1 MTNAVNYASLVLGAE
16 TSGLLKGKKALE
28 ETTRA
33 GANTD
38 KAISGLDG
46 RFKKTG
52 DSAGAAAPKVER
64 FSQATD
70 ATRSVA
76 LMATRALTGMAA
88 GYASFAAAGAAI
100 NMARGFNAALAETS
114 TLIEGT
120 PEQLDALT
128 EASRSMA
135 REFGGSA
142 TDQVKAFYQAISA
155 GADGVE
161 GATQLLDQANKLA
174 IGGITD
180 VTTGVDAL
188 TTAMNAYG
196 PDVLSAAEASDAMF
210 VAMRAGKTTI
220 GELSGSLGQIVPIA
234 SSAGVSFDE
243 VTAGIAALTTQGLST
258 ASATTGLRQVLA
270 SVIAPTKQAT
280 DAATALGVS
289 FDVQALKSKGLAE
302 FLDDVITK
310 TGGNEAAMAQLF
322 GSVEALGAALA
333 FAGGAGGTFTDI
345 LADMEVKAGATD
357 AAYLKMSESLDQRWN
372 KLAAAATDIAL
383 GFGNALL
390 AVVVPAMEGI
400 AAASVAVGQNLDLVL
415 VSLSAL
421 AATQIPAAVAGLVTL
436 TAGMSAS
443 AVATGV
449 FTTAVNIAR
458 GAVIA
463 LGGPLGVVWGILG
476 AGAAAWA
483 VWGKGAGE
491 GETAAYDAAA
501 GTSALLGQL
510 DEFYKTTA
518 PNAAAKA
525 IDMAN
530 ANYKLAASAFEA
542 AKGELAKRRA
552 MLDMAASSGA
562 NGTSGSIRDMGSSAT
577 YEAPKYQAALA
588 KMEAAESALEQ
599 AMRDRKVTANA
610 VTGSVSEVMS
620 ATVAASQSTN
630 DHSVTLDIN
639 SGSLGKNAKAAGGA
653 SKALKDSAKSA
664 KDMADEIERL
674 EFDAD
679 PLKKY
684 NAELA
689 DLDKLVAAGL
699 SDGAY
704 RKAVDEL
711 NDSLASGIP
720 MVDDL
725 ANAFGDWAASG
736 LTDFKSFTK
745 SILSSFTGMISQ
757 MIATAARNRILIG
770 LGFSGG
776 GVAGAAAAGTPGGGV
791 LGSLTG
797 GGGILGSLSGS
808 GGILGSIASKGIFG
822 ASGIFG
828 SIGSSLGTS
837 LGGILGGSGSA
848 LATSLG
854 GIGASIG
861 AIVPVLGIAAAAF
874 SFFRTKTKE
883 LDSGLRI
890 TTTGMESLI
899 QSFSTV
905 EKKKF
910 WGLSKKV
917 RTSFS
922 DLDEAAAAP
931 LERIITDLQMGVVGA
946 TKALGIGASV
956 FDDFTSLITVSTKG
970 MSDADAQKAVEE
982 ALQGFGDDFAGMVP
996 GLEALQQEGEGA
1008 YDALTRLSTSLGAAN
1023 AVLDTLGAALYE
1035 ISLSGAAAASSL
1047 VLAFGGL
1054 EAFNAATTAYYAG
1067 FYTEQERI
1075 ETATQLVTEALAD
1088 LGQVLPETRAQFRA
1102 IVEAQDLSTESGR
1115 KMFASL
1121 VGLAGQ
1127 LDLVLPAMDSLADK
1141 LGALTSAAVDAA
1153 LGPINDQITASNSA
1167 ATQARQSADEFFRLA
1182 DSLRGAADG
1191 IGGVS
1196 NAADAAAAGRSFAA
1210 QFRAA
1215 ISGDVAALGGLGAAG
1230 TSAAQ
1235 NGARFAS
1242 TQEDARFLE
1251 AQIATQLNQAASVAE
1266 ALGLGAD
1273 YQAMLFDVQTAALEV
1288 IRDGLA
1294 QGNITQDILREQIG
1308 LLENIGQQIADGANL
1323 QVVSG
1328 RDETGR
1334 VVAGLVDNGGR
1345 VVAGLSDH
1353 GALYISAVGA
1363 ASVRTADLVNAVLRS
1378 SAGVTVDAIVQSLAG
1393 VASDEVLARVIA
1405 SVDQNRDG
1413 LVSQMEID
1421 ASRLSQGLNQ
1431 LGSGLSIDIF
1441 RALDGNADSIISA
1454 EEISRA
1460 ALIAANS
1467 AASNAISASVAQSGT
1482 VTANTL
1488 RSSLAGKAS
1497 DDVLRAVIL
1506 AVDANGDGLITA
1518 QETAAAQTVSG
1529 ISSAS
1534 LSQIQS
1540 DVAAATR
1547 VSNAIAQQSNLISS
1561 LTAQQIAA
1569 VDANGDGIV
1578 SAQEAQTASIVSA
1591 YQSTVAALASAID
1604 RNGAMTTAQ
1613 IRTSLAGKASDAAIS
1628 AVISA
1633 VDRNKDGIVSAE
1645 EIAAARTLSGLS
1657 SNTAAQLQA
1666 LTQQSLVFGNAITG
1680 QTGSITGTQGLTND
1694 ELGKVQDLQ
1703 GQTVSITELVKRAVA
1718 GSETLNEALLNRLSD
1733 GITVAG
1739 VPSMV
1744 SGLNN
1749 ISNLMARIVSA
1760 QEAALAAA
1768 EAEANRQQALTKA
1781 QAQLESTFTAQQA
1794 AIGEVSSASAAI
1806 YGLASQFGV
1815 YVNAKSG
1822 AVDLSQSAKFGVSDQ
1837 GLFEAQYGQISST
1850 GGSNVSGFKNTFY
1863 QDGGLYSQTY
1873 GRAGELRNLAADL
1886 AARRQAII
1894 DLGGIPS
1901 YSVGTDFHPGGL
1913 AYVHKDEMIN
1923 LPRGSSVSTTS
1934 QTSKMLDNSAVVEE
1948 LRALREEVARLRSE
1962 NNQGHQNTGSEVAR
1976 GTKPLR
1982 EVTATGS
1989 LPVKVIS

>member
-1 MTNAVNYASLVLGAE
+1 MTNVNYASLVLGAE

-38 KAISGLDG
+38 KAIRGLDG

-88 GYASFAAAGAAI
+88 GYASFAAAGASI
-100 NMARGFNAALAETS
+100 NMARDFNAALAETS

-280 DAATALGVS
+280 DAATALGIS

-345 LADMEVKAGATD
+345 LADMEIKAGATD

-372 KLAAAATDIAL
+372 KLTAAATDIAL

-400 AAASVAVGQNLDLVL
+400 AAASVAVGQNLDIVL

-510 DEFYKTTA
+510 DEFYKTAA

-588 KMEAAESALEQ
+588 KMEAAEAALEQ

-620 ATVAASQSTN
+620 ATVAASQTTN
-630 DHSVTLDIN
+630 DHSITLDIN

-653 SKALKDSAKSA
+653 SKALKDAAKSA
-664 KDMADEIERL
+664 KEMADEIERL

-689 DLDKLVAAGL
+689 DLDTLVANGL

-704 RKAVDEL
+704 RKAVEEL
-711 NDSLASGIP
+711 NDEFANSDP
-720 MVDDL
+720 MISK
-725 ANAFGDWAASG
+725 AGDAIGDFVAG
-736 LTDFKSFTK
+736 GMRDFKSLLGAFK
-745 SILSSFTGMISQ
+745 DMLSQ
-757 MIATAARNRILIG
+757 MIATAISNPIKLALMG
-770 LGFSGG
+770 GSVGG
-776 GVAGAAAAGTPGGGV
+776 GFAGTAAQAAGSAPGG
-791 LGSLTG
+791 
-797 GGGILGSLSGS
+797 
-808 GGILGSIASKGIFG
+808 
-822 ASGIFG
+822 GIFG
-828 SIGSSLGTS
+828 SL
-837 LGGILGGSGSA
+837 GSGGGLLGSIGGTVGA
-848 LATSLG
+848 LTS
-854 GIGASIG
+854 GIGAGFNMALGGLTSGGLGGLGSVLSTQLGAATASVGAFGAALG
-861 AIVPVLGIAAAAF
+861 AIALPLAGVAAVF
-874 SFFRTKTKE
+874 SFFKKSVKE

-890 TTTGMESLI
+890 TVDGMDALVES
-899 QSFSTV
+899 FRKT
-905 EKKKF
+905 ETKRF

-917 RTSFS
+917 RTSYTA
-922 DLDEAAAAP
+922 LEEEAAAP
-931 LERIITDLQMGVVGA
+931 IISTIESLANSVIEMGDVFGFA
-946 TKALGIGASV
+946 ASNIDRASV
-956 FDDFTSLITVSTKG
+956 SLKISTKG
-970 MSDADAQKAVEE
+970 LSDAEIEE
-982 ALQGFGDDFAGMVP
+982 AITEEMNRLADVFADSMVGSFSGMVTTFEEYQSP
-996 GLEALQQEGEGA
+996 IMKLLNIPVRIKESRGYVDQVNEEFEALKNAGEGSYETLERLVSRLTGVNA
-1008 YDALTRLSTSLGAAN
+1008 SFDMLGFSLYDLSLAGA
-1023 AVLDTLGAALYE
+1023 G
-1035 ISLSGAAAASSL
+1035 AASSFVDL
-1047 VLAFGGL
+1047 FGTL
-1054 EAFNAATTAYYAG
+1054 DDFNSITGSYYEN
-1067 FYTEQERI
+1067 FYSDAERI
-1075 ETATQLVTEALAD
+1075 AKATQLVTDSLLDLGIDGLPATRRAFRELVEETEALGDDELLASLLKLSPAFAEITAATDALAASANALITEDAFATGFDYARSLAQAQNNIAYQPPAVSNAFGSVPRAQQDMTVELRGIRAD
-1088 LGQVLPETRAQFRA
+1088 LTLLQ
-1102 IVEAQDLSTESGR
+1102 ST
-1115 KMFASL
+1115 M
-1121 VGLAGQ
+1121 
-1127 LDLVLPAMDSLADK
+1127 
-1141 LGALTSAAVDAA
+1141 
-1153 LGPINDQITASNSA
+1153 QITAAN
-1167 ATQARQSADEFFRLA
+1167 TGR
-1182 DSLRGAADG
+1182 
-1191 IGGVS
+1191 
-1196 NAADAAAAGRSFAA
+1196 AADAA
-1210 QFRAA
+1210 
-1215 ISGDVAALGGLGAAG
+1215 DD
-1230 TSAAQ
+1230 T
-1235 NGARFAS
+1235 
-1242 TQEDARFLE
+1242 
-1251 AQIATQLNQAASVAE
+1251 
-1266 ALGLGAD
+1266 
-1273 YQAMLFDVQTAALEV
+1273 
-1288 IRDGLA
+1288 LA
-1294 QGNITQDILREQIG
+1294 VT
-1308 LLENIGQQIADGANL
+1308 LEN
-1323 QVVSG
+1323 
-1328 RDETGR
+1328 
-1334 VVAGLVDNGGR
+1334 
-1345 VVAGLSDH
+1345 
-1353 GALYISAVGA
+1353 AL
-1363 ASVRTADLVNAVLRS
+1363 
-1378 SAGVTVDAIVQSLAG
+1378 
-1393 VASDEVLARVIA
+1393 
-1405 SVDQNRDG
+1405 
-1413 LVSQMEID
+1413 
-1421 ASRLSQGLNQ
+1421 
-1431 LGSGLSIDIF
+1431 
-1441 RALDGNADSIISA
+1441 
-1454 EEISRA
+1454 
-1460 ALIAANS
+1460 
-1467 AASNAISASVAQSGT
+1467 
-1482 VTANTL
+1482 
-1488 RSSLAGKAS
+1488 
-1497 DDVLRAVIL
+1497 
-1506 AVDANGDGLITA
+1506 
-1518 QETAAAQTVSG
+1518 
-1529 ISSAS
+1529 
-1534 LSQIQS
+1534 
-1540 DVAAATR
+1540 
-1547 VSNAIAQQSNLISS
+1547 
-1561 LTAQQIAA
+1561 
-1569 VDANGDGIV
+1569 
-1578 SAQEAQTASIVSA
+1578 
-1591 YQSTVAALASAID
+1591 
-1604 RNGAMTTAQ
+1604 
-1613 IRTSLAGKASDAAIS
+1613 
-1628 AVISA
+1628 
-1633 VDRNKDGIVSAE
+1633 
-1645 EIAAARTLSGLS
+1645 
-1657 SNTAAQLQA
+1657 
-1666 LTQQSLVFGNAITG
+1666 
-1680 QTGSITGTQGLTND
+1680 
-1694 ELGKVQDLQ
+1694 
-1703 GQTVSITELVKRAVA
+1703 
-1718 GSETLNEALLNRLSD
+1718 
-1733 GITVAG
+1733 
-1739 VPSMV
+1739 
-1744 SGLNN
+1744 
-1749 ISNLMARIVSA
+1749 
-1760 QEAALAAA
+1760 
-1768 EAEANRQQALTKA
+1768 
-1781 QAQLESTFTAQQA
+1781 
-1794 AIGEVSSASAAI
+1794 
-1806 YGLASQFGV
+1806 
-1815 YVNAKSG
+1815 
-1822 AVDLSQSAKFGVSDQ
+1822 
-1837 GLFEAQYGQISST
+1837 
-1850 GGSNVSGFKNTFY
+1850 
-1863 QDGGLYSQTY
+1863 
-1873 GRAGELRNLAADL
+1873 
-1886 AARRQAII
+1886 
-1894 DLGGIPS
+1894 
-1901 YSVGTDFHPGGL
+1901 
-1913 AYVHKDEMIN
+1913 
-1923 LPRGSSVSTTS
+1923 
-1934 QTSKMLDNSAVVEE
+1934 
-1948 LRALREEVARLRSE
+1948 
-1962 NNQGHQNTGSEVAR
+1962 
-1976 GTKPLR
+1976 
-1982 EVTATGS
+1982 
-1989 LPVKVIS
+1989 